1 MKKIIL
7 IAFLFI
13 ISNTT
18 FSQNPPLPPNDHGRH
33 SQIES
38 PYAYNNKTKT
48 FDTSN
53 HAAPIGTG
61 TFLLLSL
68 AALVT
73 GIKIKLNKKN

>member
-13 ISNTT
+13 INNTT
-18 FSQNPPLPPNDHGRH
+18 FSQGPPLPPNEHGKH
-33 SQIES
+33 SQIKS
-38 PYAYNNKTKT
+38 PYAYNNTTTT

-53 HAAPIGTG
+53 HAVPIGTG